1 MNDIEKIKQQLK
13 LLTDTQS
20 FFLEMLENLKD
31 KVNELEKKRDI
42 EKYIFKKS

>member
-13 LLTDTQS
+13 LLTDNQS

-31 KVNELEKKRDI
+31 KVNELEKKRHIDR
-42 EKYIFKKS
+42 KD